1 MIQGNVVITQKTTLT
16 VKLSVAKSN
25 KETGIKVE
33 YATFPGAK
41 TEGHYCL
48 AKDII
53 KTRIN

>member
-1 MIQGNVVITQKTTLT
+1 MIQGNVITQKATLT